1 MARTA
6 FGVALLVCL
15 AWAGVV
21 GYEAWAGWPHL
32 SLDLSHSDP
41 ATQDAHRRAV
51 IIHVVSH
58 AAMGLAPL
66 AVVCALSGL
75 LRRRK

>member
-6 FGVALLVCL
+6 FGVALLVCI

-41 ATQDAHRRAV
+41 GTQDAHSRAV
-51 IIHVVSH
+51 IVHVVSH
-58 AAMGLAPL
+58 AAAGLAPL
-66 AVVCALSGL
+66 AAVGAIAALL
-75 LRRRK
+75 KRRK